1 MRKTVCLFLALIQ
14 AGLIYAITPELDSLF
29 RMPPQEAKPIM
40 IWQWMDGVVSE
51 EGITCDL
58 EAYRDAGI
66 GGVQQFQVGGKLQ
79 GVIRDTTNAI
89 GSESWKHL
97 MRHAIK
103 ECARLGLSF
112 GTHNCPGWSSSASPE
127 VKPEDSMQKLVWTD
141 TIADGGKTL
150 KLNLRRPQIDPRWNY
165 YRDIALLAMP
175 ADSLVRQNDIIDLT
189 GCTEWKPTGGK
200 WRIIRFGHTTNGQTN
215 VNTAPYGGV
224 GLECDK
230 MSLEAVR
237 KYWRG
242 YPTMLLGLVKEEDGR
257 TFQRIEIDSYEA
269 GPQSWTP
276 LMPQEFVKR
285 RGYNLLTWL
294 PVLAGLTVES
304 EEKSKAFKHDWNET
318 ITDLFA
324 ECYYGEMGRMARQ
337 IPGMNLLIQPYGK
350 PLNTWKVA
358 QQPGNLLCAEFW
370 TRPNWGWQSIPSVV
384 SSAHRLNRNLI
395 YGEGFTCWPLSA
407 WQDDPQSLK
416 PIADHAFCAGINAI
430 MLHAGAQNPWPNV
443 KPGMTFGKWGT
454 QFTPGQTWWASGG
467 AKLFFQYLSRCQALL
482 QAGYYIDC
490 YTDAQKSVLTDC
502 DSVMWIHRRSD
513 NTDFYFIVNAQDKQD
528 TVCVTVNVSK
538 RIPELW
544 YPDKGTMREAPYWKS
559 TGKQTQ
565 VRLVMNPRESVFLVL
580 RKPTHS
586 SGTTLYIPPL
596 QVIATKNISKEWR
609 ISFPPGWGAPEQLV
623 KDSLCSWTEETNSG
637 VRYFSGTARYKRLIK
652 IDRIS
657 KQYRY
662 ILDLGEVKNLARVFV
677 NGKEVDHLWKK
688 PFRCDI
694 TDYIHPQTNT
704 LEIDVTN
711 LWVNRMVGDEQEPDD
726 IEWDKPFVYDYAPGK
741 PEVGRFMKEIPEWL
755 QKGLPRPSQ
764 NRHTVVSFKFF
775 KKNSPLLPSGLLGPV
790 SIIILPGD
798 STW

>member
-1 MRKTVCLFLALIQ
+1 M
-14 AGLIYAITPELDSLF
+14 
-29 RMPPQEAKPIM
+29 
-40 IWQWMDGVVSE
+40 
-51 EGITCDL
+51 
-58 EAYRDAGI
+58 
-66 GGVQQFQVGGKLQ
+66 
-79 GVIRDTTNAI
+79 
-89 GSESWKHL
+89 
-97 MRHAIK
+97 
-103 ECARLGLSF
+103 
-112 GTHNCPGWSSSASPE
+112 
-127 VKPEDSMQKLVWTD
+127 
-141 TIADGGKTL
+141 
-150 KLNLRRPQIDPRWNY
+150 KLNIRRPQIEPRWNY

-189 GCTEWKPTGGK
+189 GCTEWKAPRGK

-350 PLNTWKVA
+350 PLDTWKVA
-358 QQPGNLLCAEFW
+358 RQPGNLLCAEFW
-370 TRPNWGWQSIPSVV
+370 TRPNWGWSSIPSVV

-467 AKLFFQYLSRCQALL
+467 AKLFS
-482 QAGYYIDC
+482 
-490 YTDAQKSVLTDC
+490 
-502 DSVMWIHRRSD
+502 
-513 NTDFYFIVNAQDKQD
+513 NT
-528 TVCVTVNVSK
+528 C
-538 RIPELW
+538 R
-544 YPDKGTMREAPYWKS
+544 G
-559 TGKQTQ
+559 
-565 VRLVMNPRESVFLVL
+565 VRLCCR
-580 RKPTHS
+580 
-586 SGTTLYIPPL
+586 
-596 QVIATKNISKEWR
+596 QA
-609 ISFPPGWGAPEQLV
+609 
-623 KDSLCSWTEETNSG
+623 
-637 VRYFSGTARYKRLIK
+637 
-652 IDRIS
+652 
-657 KQYRY
+657 
-662 ILDLGEVKNLARVFV
+662 
-677 NGKEVDHLWKK
+677 
-688 PFRCDI
+688 
-694 TDYIHPQTNT
+694 
-704 LEIDVTN
+704 
-711 LWVNRMVGDEQEPDD
+711 
-726 IEWDKPFVYDYAPGK
+726 
-741 PEVGRFMKEIPEWL
+741 
-755 QKGLPRPSQ
+755 
-764 NRHTVVSFKFF
+764 
-775 KKNSPLLPSGLLGPV
+775 
-790 SIIILPGD
+790 II
-798 STW
+798 